1 MNIDDNEYI
10 LYRKASILNEKV
22 KCIHEAMN
30 IHLRYLLSVLTHFK

>member
-22 KCIHEAMN
+22 KCINEAIN
-30 IHLRYLLSVLTHFK
+30 IHKYLLSVLTHFK